1 MPQDHSIEE
10 EAIDEARRTSVVRGL
25 ARAGSWATGALLAVC
40 LLGTVGVVV
49 GQRLIVYPIAYLHDR
64 SAPFLP
70 MEWKEIRT
78 PQAGLDLRSYVF
90 RAERHDAPV
99 LIVLHGN
106 AADPFSMASTTS
118 PWTRAGWTVI
128 VPEFP
133 GYADSPGSPTEAGIR
148 AAALGS
154 WDWATLHGAPPS
166 RIVVLGNSI
175 GSGAA
180 ISLAARKRPAM
191 LMIVSGMA
199 SLGDVMRNQV
209 PFVPDALVWDLWS
222 NVPDMRRVGSKIVIW
237 HGTKDTLV
245 PHSQGTLL
253 AKAANVALKD
263 RDAGHELFW
272 DSGLQD
278 EMVATAGRVV
288 GEAETAD
295 KSDAA
300 HRR

>member
-1 MPQDHSIEE
+1 MPQDHR
-10 EAIDEARRTSVVRGL
+10 IDDDAEHREKRPSVMRGL
-25 ARAGSWATGALLAVC
+25 TRACGWAMGAFLSLC
-40 LLGTVGVVV
+40 LLGAVGIVA

-70 MEWKEIRT
+70 LGWKEIGT
-78 PQAGLDLRSYVF
+78 PHAGLDLRSYVF
-90 RAERHDAPV
+90 EADSEDAPV

-106 AADPFSMASTTS
+106 AADPFSMTSTAS

-154 WDWATLHGAPPS
+154 WDWATRHGASPS

-180 ISLAARKRPAM
+180 ISLAAGRKPAM

-199 SLGDVMRNQV
+199 SLGDVIRNQV

-222 NVPDMRRVGSKIVIW
+222 NVPDMRRVRSKVMVW

-245 PHSQGTLL
+245 PHSQGALL
-253 AKAANVALKD
+253 AKAANVALRD

-278 EMVATAGRVV
+278 EMLATAGRVV

-300 HRR
+300 HRL